1 MLEHLSIK
9 NYILIRELELDFGA
23 GFSAIT
29 GETGAGKS
37 ILIGALSLILGNRA
51 DTDVLL
57 EKNGKCIIEG
67 TFNVDREHF
76 ESFFEQ
82 NELDFDGHIVLRR
95 EISNSGKSR
104 AFINDS
110 PVKLPLMK
118 ALGERLVDV
127 HSQHETL
134 LLNESGFQLAVLD
147 NYAGNKE
154 VLQRYATQF
163 EAYTQLTASLDRLK
177 ARKNSIRSEEDF
189 IRFQFEELEKANL
202 QDNELKDLEEEQ
214 EVIAHAE
221 EIKSKLYQSLQALLQ
236 SDDSLIDHLSA
247 IVSLTGKIAD
257 FQKDIKELHER
268 LQSAAIEL
276 KDIGHAL
283 GQIEESISYD
293 PARLEEV
300 SDRLNM
306 IYSLMQKHKVQDTAA
321 LITLKNELDSRL
333 NAIDNIDED
342 IEKLEEEVR
351 ARQKMLEQEAME
363 LRNSRKSMIPGLE
376 KEITSSLMQLGM
388 EKVKVEVRLDEL
400 NIFTDWGRDMVEFL
414 FSANPGSPP
423 APVSRIASGGEMS
436 RFMLAL
442 KSMITRKNLLP
453 TVILDEIDMGVS
465 GEIAA
470 RVGKLLKTMSENMQ
484 LIAITHLPQIAGKAS
499 QHFKVFK
506 KYADEQTVTEV
517 VKLSDEERV
526 NEIAAMMSDETV
538 SQAAKETAK
547 ELLQK
552 N

>member
-1 MLEHLSIK
+1 MLKHLSIK
-9 NYILIRELELDFGA
+9 NYILIRELDLDFEP

-67 TFNVDREHF
+67 TFGVDRQHF
-76 ESFFEQ
+76 GSFFEQ
-82 NELDFDGHIVLRR
+82 NELDFDGQIVMRR

-104 AFINDS
+104 AFINDT

-118 ALGERLVDV
+118 ALGERLVDI

-154 VLQRYATQF
+154 ALQHYATVF
-163 EAYTQLTASLDRLK
+163 EVYTQLTTRLDKLK

-202 QDNELKDLEEEQ
+202 QEDELNNLEEEQ
-214 EVIAHAE
+214 EVINHAE
-221 EIKSKLYQSLQALLQ
+221 EIKSKLYESLQSLLQ
-236 SDDSLIDHLSA
+236 SDDSLVDRLTA
-247 IVSLTGKIAD
+247 IVSLTGRIAD
-257 FQKDIKELHER
+257 YQKEIKELHER
-268 LQSAAIEL
+268 LQSTSIEL
-276 KDIGHAL
+276 KDIGQAL
-283 GQIEESISYD
+283 GRLEEGISFD

-300 SDRLNM
+300 SDRLNL
-306 IYSLMQKHKVQDTAA
+306 IYSLMQKHKVQDIAA
-321 LITLKNELDSRL
+321 LIELKNELDSRL
-333 NAIDNIDED
+333 NDIENIDGD
-342 IEKLEEEVR
+342 IEKLEEEVS

-363 LRNSRKSMIPGLE
+363 LRKSRKSMIPSLE
-376 KEITSSLMQLGM
+376 KEITSTLKQLGM

-400 NIFTDWGRDMVEFL
+400 NFFTEWGRDMVGFL

-442 KSMITRKNLLP
+442 KSMITKKNLLP

-470 RVGKLLKTMSENMQ
+470 RVGKLLKAMSENMQ

-506 KYADEQTVTEV
+506 EYADEQTVTEV

-526 NEIAAMMSDETV
+526 NEIAAMMSDEIV

>member
-57 EKNGKCIIEG
+57 EKHGKCIIEG
-67 TFNVDREHF
+67 TFGVDRQHF

-82 NELDFDGHIVLRR
+82 NELDFDCHIVLRR

-154 VLQRYATQF
+154 ALQHYATQF
-163 EAYTQLTASLDRLK
+163 EVYTQLTTKLDRLK

-189 IRFQFEELEKANL
+189 IRFQFEELDKANL
-202 QDNELKDLEEEQ
+202 QEDELKELEEEQ
-214 EVIAHAE
+214 EVITHAE

-257 FQKDIKELHER
+257 FQKEIKELHER

-283 GQIEESISYD
+283 GQIEEGISYD

-321 LITLKNELDSRL
+321 LIALRNELDSRL
-333 NAIDNIDED
+333 NAIENIDGD
-342 IEKLEEEVR
+342 IEKLEEEVK

-363 LRNSRKSMIPGLE
+363 LRKSRKSMIPGLE
-376 KEITSSLMQLGM
+376 KEITSTLMQLGM

-400 NIFTDWGRDMVEFL
+400 NIFTEWGRDMVEFM
-414 FSANPGSPP
+414 FSANPGSPL

-470 RVGKLLKTMSENMQ
+470 RVGKLLKAMSENMQ

-506 KYADEQTVTEV
+506 EYADEQTVTEV